1 MPNHN
6 EMIPENEKHSASVQ
20 APTNLDSISKIVKW
34 IAILIV
40 AILIAPRCVC
50 SNSIS
55 RLFTIC
61 PYLCVILKCKR
72 CGFAAK
78 RWFL

>member
-1 MPNHN
+1 MSNHN
-6 EMIPENEKHSASVQ
+6 EMIPENEKHSVSVQ
-20 APTNLDSISKIVKW
+20 TSTNLDSISKIVKW

-40 AILIAPRCVC
+40 AILIVC

>member
-40 AILIAPRCVC
+40 AILIAPLCLFKLYFPLVHDLPIFVC
-50 SNSIS
+50 H
-55 RLFTIC
+55 TE
-61 PYLCVILKCKR
+61 V
-72 CGFAAK
+72 
-78 RWFL
+78 